1 VGREKKMT
9 RKKNPEYYE
18 PRDWYPYLK
27 AMELLEGKGFGGIYW
42 IRFGKAIPYPKGKSR
57 VIYIGK
63 SEVNI
68 RRRLKEH
75 LQKRDEPGKC
85 IMQQASVEELEVGV
99 EVVLERSLVH
109 QREQE
114 LLGAFQKK
122 FGKLPECNS
131 FRLR

>member
-1 VGREKKMT
+1 MGREREIA
-9 RKKNPEYYE
+9 RKRNPEYYE

-42 IRFGKAIPYPKGKSR
+42 IRLKGKGK

>member
-1 VGREKKMT
+1 MGREKKMT
-9 RKKNPEYYE
+9 RKRNPEYYE

-42 IRFGKAIPYPKGKSR
+42 IRLKGKGK

-85 IMQQASVEELEVGV
+85 IMQQASVEELEVGI